1 MNNPQD
7 DTCKKNKLEIIKE
20 LLKKQGVDDE
30 KKQQIL
36 HCLNYLEFQKMYNE
50 DDIFLNAEIQILF
63 DHIL

>member
-7 DTCKKNKLEIIKE
+7 DTCKTDKLKIIKE

-36 HCLNYLEFQKMYNE
+36 HCLNYLEFQKIHDK
-50 DDIFLNAEIQILF
+50 DDIFLSKEIKTLF
-63 DHIL
+63 DYIL